1 MAIWMIASLLA
12 ARNLGPTAFGVLA
25 AANGVYLLFSSLALL
40 GLDQLYLSSR
50 ISLGTLKSKTP
61 TFAVVPLASAVSAFA
76 LIPGLD
82 LSVRLAGCL
91 LAIAGYVEFLRWPW
105 LLAPQFNGDYS
116 RRARRELGSRFAA
129 AVAWGGTSFFT
140 GSPLLVAVAILAV
153 SCLLTVAVLPTMS
166 RAVDVNAARAAE
178 ESSIALIRR
187 GAGFVASSVLFTVY
201 AGFGLTAVAILLPTE
216 EAAILRA
223 SSVVVTATLLVPIAL
238 NGEVLRVAVYRL
250 RNDPAAASALPLVL
264 RYAGLN
270 GILGVAAGIV
280 TWWLAPDLLVT
291 LLGPGYEGVRSVCR
305 ALALVIPLSFLT
317 IFASNALIALG
328 HLRWV
333 LIAQAFS
340 ALVAV
345 VAGTLLVAELGVLG
359 APYALLLAELA
370 GLVIYAG
377 RVMHLRR
384 NML

>member
-1 MAIWMIASLLA
+1 M
-12 ARNLGPTAFGVLA
+12 
-25 AANGVYLLFSSLALL
+25 
-40 GLDQLYLSSR
+40 
-50 ISLGTLKSKTP
+50 
-61 TFAVVPLASAVSAFA
+61 
-76 LIPGLD
+76 
-82 LSVRLAGCL
+82 
-91 LAIAGYVEFLRWPW
+91 
-105 LLAPQFNGDYS
+105 
-116 RRARRELGSRFAA
+116 
-129 AVAWGGTSFFT
+129 
-140 GSPLLVAVAILAV
+140 
-153 SCLLTVAVLPTMS
+153 
-166 RAVDVNAARAAE
+166 
-178 ESSIALIRR
+178 
-187 GAGFVASSVLFTVY
+187 
-201 AGFGLTAVAILLPTE
+201 
-216 EAAILRA
+216 
-223 SSVVVTATLLVPIAL
+223 
-238 NGEVLRVAVYRL
+238 
-250 RNDPAAASALPLVL
+250 VL